1 MKRML
6 SIAVVVILA
15 FGIFAVPV
23 RGSADRPVWSKGE
36 KWAMGMENEPPSREQ
51 IGELEDT
58 MKNLFNLSNIS
69 IDVSGSGGAWTTFEV
84 TDVSDTEYTLHYSLA
99 IENKARE
106 DYYVSAMMPEPG
118 TYTPESFG
126 NAEKSLRSM
135 EAHISMDLYVLGSGD
150 IIVEKDSMGVRS
162 VTLSLEE
169 RLEMDFNG
177 KNLPSVDEYGVFGY
191 SMLGM
196 EMPDYSYDYEM
207 NGSAPPIYQPTVS
220 HTLTYED
227 TEITATQTLNLDLSI
242 DYSPPAVFID
252 FPLSD
257 GSEWNVSSNVSVTG
271 TYSGTIDVSGLPPM
285 VESMMTLGT
294 GQSFPIKIEKI
305 NTYSPYFNNGEINS
319 NEETNMGLRCNGTM
333 QINDE
338 NGNPITVYKIQQV
351 PDCEFCAPPQI
362 YLLYSPDKGFIAG
375 IYAEASENGMMPAA
389 PGMQDSGMYA
399 SFGAIASSMS
409 NLKKDST
416 LSYMD
421 YNEASNKIS
430 ATEQEMKGSA
440 PQDFFGSPL
449 FLILIGTA
457 IAAAVVISLIVL
469 RKRKRPPRTEAFPPE
484 QTATYPQENATEE
497 ETPIF

>member
-6 SIAVVVILA
+6 SIAVVMLLA
-15 FGIFAVPV
+15 LGIFAVPV
-23 RGSADRPVWSKGE
+23 QGSTDRPVWSKGE
-36 KWAMGMENEPPSREQ
+36 KWAMGMESTPPSQEQ
-51 IGELEDT
+51 IGELEET

-69 IDVSGSGGAWTTFEV
+69 IDVSGSGGAWATFEV
-84 TDVSDTEYTLHYSLA
+84 TDVSNTEYTLHYSLA
-99 IENKARE
+99 VKNKARE

-118 TYTPESFG
+118 TYTSESFMS
-126 NAEKSLRSM
+126 AQKSVRQM
-135 EAHISMDLYVLGSGD
+135 EAHISMNLYVLGSGD

-169 RLEMDFNG
+169 KFEMDFNG

-191 SMLGM
+191 SMLSMG
-196 EMPDYSYDYEM
+196 MPDYSYDNYSE
-207 NGSAPPIYQPTVS
+207 GSPTYSPIMSS
-220 HTLTYED
+220 HTLSYED
-227 TEITATQTLNLDLSI
+227 TEIKAEQTLNLDLSI

-257 GSEWNVSSNVSVTG
+257 GSEWNVSSDVNITG

-285 VESMMTLGT
+285 VESMMTMGT
-294 GQSFPIKIEKI
+294 GQSFPIKIEKM
-305 NTYSPYFNNGEINS
+305 NTYSPDFNNGEINM
-319 NEETNMGLRCNGTM
+319 NEETNMGLKCNGTM

-351 PDCEFCAPPQI
+351 PNCDFCAPPQI

-375 IYAEASENGMMPAA
+375 IYAEASENNIMPAA
-389 PGMQDSGMYA
+389 PGMQNSGMYA

-409 NLKKDST
+409 DLKKDST

-421 YNEASNKIS
+421 YSDASSKIS

-440 PQDFFGSPL
+440 PQDFFGSTL
-449 FLILIGTA
+449 FFILIGAA
-457 IAAAVVISLIVL
+457 IAAAVVVSIIAL
-469 RKRKRPPRTEAFPPE
+469 RKRKRPPQTEGFPPKE
-484 QTATYPQENATEE
+484 APAYPQENPMDEE
-497 ETPIF
+497 PPVF